1 LINYFDNESS
11 MLFQQGYMNSNEPSR
26 YMTRLCYHFS
36 KKIEVQY
43 DEVRGLAHFPWGR
56 CTLTAL
62 EEGIRFVCEADDAE
76 KMTQVRNVIDS
87 HVVLFSRRAP
97 LQVVWEALQGEPGPH
112 DVGA

>member
-1 LINYFDNESS
+1 
-11 MLFQQGYMNSNEPSR
+11 MLFQQGYMNSSEPSR

-43 DEVRGLAHFPWGR
+43 DEVQGLAHFPWGR

-62 EEGIRFVCEADDAE
+62 EEGIRFACEAEDADL
-76 KMTQVRNVIDS
+76 MTQVRNVIDS

-97 LQVVWEALQGEPGPH
+97 LQVIWDAPCGESGPG
-112 DVGA
+112 DAQA